1 MTSQLA
7 IAEFSFVSTLTNI
20 QSRGFGRWLM
30 PKMNSGCRFMFEV
43 SEALSELIII
53 GKDKDGVFLAFP
65 EALKAL
71 LVKSDMKI
79 FYTANDISIWV
90 LVLNREMEVVF
101 PGDGKILQA
110 NSNEA
115 IEVIGN
121 PIDGKFIN
129 VCTYRTRRGYDFD
142 ITAKLSIPLF
152 KKTDSKD

>member
-1 MTSQLA
+1 MISEQA

-20 QSRGFGRWLM
+20 QNNGFGRWLM
-30 PKMNSGCRFMFEV
+30 PKLTSGCRFRFEV

-65 EALKAL
+65 ESLKSL
-71 LVKSDMKI
+71 LLKSDMKI

-90 LVLNREMEVVF
+90 LALNREMEVVF

-121 PIDGKFIN
+121 PINGKFIN
-129 VCTYRTRRGYDFD
+129 VCTYRNRRGHDFD
-142 ITAKLSIPLF
+142 ITDKTSLPLF
-152 KKTDSKD
+152 KQTKH